1 MVILIFFEFK
11 GDFKIF
17 FTAAKDYHL
26 RLLHKTMASNSPP
39 QNMKKKAAPHSVGMC
54 LSIIFYVKSRYR
66 EEQNLTRCWI
76 CFFYSNLCFLWL
88 SFIQRTLSIP
98 NGPPLGVVPLC
109 LRVKPKHLC
118 SERYPDPVHLSMPAR
133 KRKLRQ
139 PLLRADHFR
148 RYLQAF
154 WPFYFTSS
162 RPPLLFSERSCEP
175 ACSVKSDSLWP
186 RGLWPT
192 SLLCPWGFPGK
203 NTGVGC
209 HALLQGFFLTQR

>member
-154 WPFYFTSS
+154 
-162 RPPLLFSERSCEP
+162 
-175 ACSVKSDSLWP
+175 
-186 RGLWPT
+186 
-192 SLLCPWGFPGK
+192 
-203 NTGVGC
+203 
-209 HALLQGFFLTQR
+209 